1 MLQKIKFI
9 SSNPLKRLLKV
20 QNEWMRQEFCRMALS
35 LLGLLSFC
43 KVYCFCIGYRVSGIL
58 ETKKLK

>member
-9 SSNPLKRLLKV
+9 SSNPLKWLLKV

-35 LLGLLSFC
+35 LFGAAFVLQSLLFL
-43 KVYCFCIGYRVSGIL
+43 YWI
-58 ETKKLK
+58 